1 MSSQSGFSG
10 LFCPPCDRAG
20 TPTQL
25 VRQMA
30 SKQEGMLLKCP
41 TCSRTFSYAVLT
53 APNNPNPPR
62 KAKLEFVEKPPSGTQ
77 TLPLW
82 LYPEVIEALRQ
93 KFPSNLLTTLSSA
106 VTALADPDS
115 VLIEGEWAR
124 EMAGLGI
131 KRGREVLALAKE
143 VKELRESVAA
153 MRLREET
160 LRQFFGSMGMM
171 MPQPLA
177 SQPSSPAVDNQTAP
191 VDANGNPL
199 SPPRAQF
206 SQLREDGGLL
216 VDASGQE
223 PTTQFVY
230 PQGTA
235 PAADARPGFV
245 TGNLHLR

>member
-10 LFCPPCDRAG
+10 IFCTACDRAG

-25 VRQMA
+25 VRQLA
-30 SKQEGMLLKCP
+30 AKQEGMLLKCP
-41 TCSRTFSYAVLT
+41 TCSRTFSYAALT
-53 APNNPNPPR
+53 SPNNPNPPR
-62 KAKLEFVEKPPSGTQ
+62 KAKLEFVEKQPGGTQ

-93 KFPSNLLTTLSSA
+93 KFPANLLTTLSSA

-131 KRGREVLALAKE
+131 KRGREVLSLARE

-153 MRLREET
+153 ARLREDT

-171 MPQPLA
+171 MPQPL
-177 SQPSSPAVDNQTAP
+177 SQPPASPSADSAIPPT
-191 VDANGNPL
+191 DAAGNPL
-199 SPPRAQF
+199 HPPRSQF
-206 SQLREDGGLL
+206 SQLRENESGLL

-223 PTTQFVY
+223 PTSQFVY

-235 PAADARPGFV
+235 PAADARPAFV
-245 TGNLHLR
+245 TGNLR